1 MPTIFSNA
9 DGQVV
14 EVQDARGVYYYLA
27 DGLGEPTE
35 GGWYRP
41 TDAIARLEG
50 HGPAPDFAIN
60 TKGNRA

>member
-14 EVQDARGVYYYLA
+14 QASDARGTYYYLA
-27 DGLGEPTE
+27 DGSGEPTE

-50 HGPAPDFAIN
+50 HGPAPDFAID